1 MRHLRIDEVHCPF
14 RELEEGEEIHWNAS
28 QTSLYEDQSTSV
40 REKFAPPPSN
50 PFNDFIQ
57 KGGYPLSSV
66 YHSGEGYLGT

>member
-14 RELEEGEEIHWNAS
+14 RELEEGEEIHWNAR

-57 KGGYPLSSV
+57 KRLDILSPQFIIV
-66 YHSGEGYLGT
+66 ERDT